1 MRLFDLIKKK
11 LFKKRSVKTGN
22 HLVDFYNRIDEDSR
36 LLTKY
41 GKIEFLTT
49 VKYVEKY
56 LKDGMKLMEIGAA
69 TGRYSHYFAQK
80 GFEVD
85 AIELIEHNIE
95 IFKSKT
101 LPNEKVRINQG
112 NAIDLSEYP
121 DESYDITLLLGPM
134 YHLYTLEEQKK
145 ALSEAIRIT
154 KSGGFVFVAYCMVDP
169 SVLTGIFKPDKV
181 QYSIE
186 NGLIDTETFETF
198 FPPHGIFK
206 LYTRDEIFELTKELY
221 AQRLHF
227 LATDGYALHMR
238 EVIDEMDT
246 DTYELYLKYHFKTCE
261 RQDLVGMSHH
271 TLDVLRKEIKR

>member
-1 MRLFDLIKKK
+1 MKLLNLIKNK
-11 LFKKRSVKTGN
+11 LFKKQPVKTGD

-36 LLTKY
+36 LLSKH

-56 LKDGMKLMEIGAA
+56 LKDGMKIIEIGAA

-85 AIELIEHNIE
+85 AVELIEHNIE
-95 IFKSKT
+95 IFKTKT
-101 LPNEKVRINQG
+101 LPDEKVRIKQG
-112 NAIDLSEYP
+112 NAINLSGYH

-134 YHLYTLEEQKK
+134 YHIYTVEEQKK
-145 ALSEAIRIT
+145 ALAEAIRIT
-154 KSGGFVFVAYCMVDP
+154 KPNGYIFVAYCMVDP
-169 SVLTGIFKPDKV
+169 SVLTGIFKNNKV

-186 NGLIDTETFETF
+186 NGLINTETFETY
-198 FPPHGIFK
+198 FPPHGVFK
-206 LYTRDEIFELTKELY
+206 LYTKDEIFELTEELNTE
-221 AQRLHF
+221 RLHF

-238 EVIDEMDT
+238 EVIDKLDET
-246 DTYELYLKYHFKTCE
+246 TYELYLKYHFKTCE

-271 TLDVLRKEIKR
+271 TLDVLRKEIKQ

>member
-1 MRLFDLIKKK
+1 MKLFDLIKKK
-11 LFKKRSVKTGN
+11 LFKKRPVKTGN
-22 HLVDFYNRIDEDSR
+22 HLVDFYNRSDEDSR

-41 GKIEFLTT
+41 GRIEFLTT
-49 VKYVEKY
+49 VKYIEKY
-56 LKDGMKLMEIGAA
+56 LKDGMKIIEIGAA

-85 AIELIEHNIE
+85 AVELIDHNIE

-101 LPNEKVRINQG
+101 LPDEKISIRQG
-112 NAIDLSEYP
+112 NAINLAEYP
-121 DESYDITLLLGPM
+121 DNSYDITLLLGPM

-145 ALSEAIRIT
+145 ALSEAMRIT
-154 KSGGFVFVAYCMVDP
+154 KNGGFVFVAYCMVDP
-169 SVLTGIFKPDKV
+169 SVLTGIFKNNKV

-186 NGLIDTETFETF
+186 NGLINTETFETY

-206 LYTRDEIFELTKELY
+206 LYTKEEIFELTEYLN
-221 AQRLHF
+221 ATRLHF

-238 EVIDEMDT
+238 EAIDKMDNK
-246 DTYELYLKYHFKTCE
+246 TYNLYLKYHFKTCE

-271 TLDVLRKEIKR
+271 TLDVLRKENKQ

>member
-11 LFKKRSVKTGN
+11 LFKKRPVKTGN

-41 GKIEFLTT
+41 GRIEFLTT

-85 AIELIEHNIE
+85 AVELLEHNIE
-95 IFKSKT
+95 IFKRKT
-101 LPNEKVRINQG
+101 LPNEKVRIKQG
-112 NAIDLSEYP
+112 NAVNLSEYP

-134 YHLYTLEEQKK
+134 YHLYTVEEQKK
-145 ALSEAIRIT
+145 ALSEAMRIT
-154 KSGGFVFVAYCMVDP
+154 KNGGFVFVAYCMVDP
-169 SVLTGIFKPDKV
+169 SVLTGIFKNNKV

-186 NGLIDTETFETF
+186 NGLINTETFETY
-198 FPPHGIFK
+198 FPPHGVFK
-206 LYTRDEIFELTKELY
+206 LYTREEIFELTDELN
-221 AQRLHF
+221 AERLHF
-227 LATDGYALHMR
+227 LASDGYALHMR
-238 EVIDEMDT
+238 KVIDKMDK

-261 RQDLVGMSHH
+261 RQDMVGMSHH
-271 TLDVLRKEIKR
+271 TLDVLRKEKKQ

>member
-1 MRLFDLIKKK
+1 MKLFDLIKKK
-11 LFKKRSVKTGN
+11 LFKKQPVKTGN

-36 LLTKY
+36 LLSKH
-41 GKIEFLTT
+41 GKVEFLTT

-56 LKDGMKLMEIGAA
+56 LQDGMKIMEIGAA

-85 AIELIEHNIE
+85 AVELIEHNIE
-95 IFKSKT
+95 IFKAKT
-101 LPNEKVRINQG
+101 LPNEKISIRQG
-112 NAIDLSEYP
+112 NSTDLSEYP

-134 YHLYTLEEQKK
+134 YHLYTVEEQKK

-169 SVLTGIFKPDKV
+169 SVLTGIFKPNKV
-181 QYSIE
+181 KYAIE
-186 NGLIDTETFETF
+186 NELINTETFETF

-206 LYTRDEIFELTKELY
+206 LFTKDEIFELTEELN

-227 LATDGYALHMR
+227 VATDGYALHMR
-238 EVIDEMDT
+238 EVIDKMDSE
-246 DTYELYLKYHFKTCE
+246 TYGLYLKYHFKTCE
-261 RQDLVGMSHH
+261 RQDLIGMSHH
-271 TLDVLRKEIKR
+271 TLDVLRKE